1 MLWATL
7 PTLWFKRSWRSI
19 IGETNRKVI
28 KTLIVYAI
36 RKPLQIAAKMIRKVP
51 PQIKS
56 PLIDLI
62 LLFEQHREND
72 KKKAK
77 KVIQYI

>member
-28 KTLIVYAI
+28 TTQIVYAI
-36 RKPLQIAAKMIRKVP
+36 RKPPQIRAAKMIKKVP
-51 PQIKS
+51 PIRSLQ
-56 PLIDLI
+56 IDLI
-62 LLFEQHREND
+62 LLFEQR
-72 KKKAK
+72 KKMK